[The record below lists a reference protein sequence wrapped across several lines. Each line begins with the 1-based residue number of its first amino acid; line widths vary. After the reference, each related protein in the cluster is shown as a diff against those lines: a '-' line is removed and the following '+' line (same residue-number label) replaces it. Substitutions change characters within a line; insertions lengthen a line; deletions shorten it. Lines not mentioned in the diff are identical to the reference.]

1 MWFHNMHLS
10 LYWIANQLCV
20 WKIMVRKPNTQ
31 DTFPEN
37 ANLHKTVWCEVGI
50 KLEDIGTR
58 NVRDDELNPRLE
70 YSMVRLEH
78 R

>member
-1 MWFHNMHLS
+1 
-10 LYWIANQLCV
+10 
-20 WKIMVRKPNTQ
+20 MVRKPNTQ